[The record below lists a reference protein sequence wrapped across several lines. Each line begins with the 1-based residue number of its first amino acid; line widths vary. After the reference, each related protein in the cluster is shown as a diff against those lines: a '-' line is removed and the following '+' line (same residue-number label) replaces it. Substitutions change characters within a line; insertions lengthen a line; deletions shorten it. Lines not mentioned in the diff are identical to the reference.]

1 MPDFSRE
8 AEKSP
13 TTKITLRNRLLTTRR
28 TLSATVRAS
37 ATAAVQAAT
46 IDLVRRLRPATTAAY
61 VPVGSE
67 PGGTDL
73 PDRLAAALPRGGSLL
88 LPVLRDDLDL
98 DWSAYDGGLAPASR
112 GLREPVGARQGR
124 EAISA
129 AGLVIVPALAVGRD
143 GVRMGRGGGS
153 YDRALARAGSSVLVA
168 LLHDGELLDAVPSE
182 PHDVA
187 VHAVITPSDG
197 LVVLRRF
204 PGDSGPS

>member
-13 TTKITLRNRLLTTRR
+13 AIKITLRDRLLTTRR
-28 TLSATVRAS
+28 TLSATDRRS

-46 IDLVRRLRPATTAAY
+46 IDLVRRLCPSTTAAY
-61 VPVGSE
+61 VPVGTE
-67 PGGTDL
+67 PGGPDL
-73 PDRLAAALPRGGSLL
+73 PDGLAAALPPGARLL
-88 LPVLRDDLDL
+88 LPVLCDDLDL
-98 DWSAYDGGLAPASR
+98 DWAPYDGGLAPAPR
-112 GLREPVGARQGR
+112 GLREPVGPRLGP
-124 EAISA
+124 EAIRA

-187 VHAVITPSDG
+187 VHAVITPRDG

-204 PGDSGPS
+204 PGDSGLS